1 MDSVV
6 ALNKEICELVTSFGG
21 TPYEI
26 VFDND
31 GQVIVPDEL
40 KAKEEEKPAEEESKK
55 DKMEENG
62 ATEESTTETAHQE
75 E

>member
-31 GQVIVPDEL
+31 GKVIIPDEL
-40 KAKEEEKPAEEESKK
+40 KAKEEEMKVEAAEEKTEKT
-55 DKMEENG
+55 EENG
-62 ATEESTTETAHQE
+62 ATEESAKETADQE
-75 E
+75 

>member
-31 GQVIVPDEL
+31 GKVIVPDEL
-40 KAKEEEKPAEEESKK
+40 KVKEEKIEAAEEQTEKT
-55 DKMEENG
+55 EENG
-62 ATEESTTETAHQE
+62 TTEESAAEKADQE
-75 E
+75 